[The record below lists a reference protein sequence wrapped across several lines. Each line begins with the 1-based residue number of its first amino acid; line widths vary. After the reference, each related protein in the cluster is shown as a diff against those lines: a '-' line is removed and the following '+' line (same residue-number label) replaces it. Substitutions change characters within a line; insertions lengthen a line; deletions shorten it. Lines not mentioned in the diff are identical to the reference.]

1 MQSGIKLGRLF
12 GIRIILDWS
21 WLVILFLIT
30 WNLAGSYFPSM
41 HPDWSPGLRWGTGL
55 AASLLFFVSIL
66 AHELAHSLAAKA
78 SGLEVHQIRLFL
90 FGGVS
95 NIEREPATPKAD
107 FWISFVGPLTSFLLG
122 AAFLGAGLLGL
133 ERPGSDFNPILV
145 LAQMDPFQTLLFWLG
160 PVNLLLAVFNL
171 IPGFPLDGGRVLRSV
186 IWAVTRNFSLATQWA
201 ARFGQV
207 VAWLFIL
214 AGFAMVF
221 GFNVPLLGR
230 GAVGGIWLAF
240 IGWFLNN
247 AASQS
252 YQQSVI
258 TDMLEGVP
266 VSRLMKTDSQFV
278 DARLTID
285 AVVDQFMLG
294 SDERTFPVIAGD
306 RLAGFLSRADVRNLN
321 REQWPSVTAA
331 DIMTP
336 LEQVEVVYPDEDASE
351 ALRKLSQSKA
361 SQLPVM
367 EQGRLIGVLS
377 QQDIIRWLQLQTER
391 Q

>member
-21 WLVILFLIT
+21 WLVILFLVT

-133 ERPGSDFNPILV
+133 ERPGSDVNPILV

-214 AGFAMVF
+214 AKTAERLSADAIGARGARGWGFASLQRPVAIQATRNPRWI
-221 GFNVPLLGR
+221 GLRTIGV
-230 GAVGGIWLAF
+230 GAQHITRHCMHC
-240 IGWFLNN
+240 
-247 AASQS
+247 QS
-252 YQQSVI
+252 
-258 TDMLEGVP
+258 
-266 VSRLMKTDSQFV
+266 
-278 DARLTID
+278 
-285 AVVDQFMLG
+285 
-294 SDERTFPVIAGD
+294 
-306 RLAGFLSRADVRNLN
+306 
-321 REQWPSVTAA
+321 
-331 DIMTP
+331 
-336 LEQVEVVYPDEDASE
+336 
-351 ALRKLSQSKA
+351 
-361 SQLPVM
+361 
-367 EQGRLIGVLS
+367 GRLRMVN
-377 QQDIIRWLQLQTER
+377 R
-391 Q
+391 QRGGQCGKRCDGSFSGYG